1 MNKNVKRT
9 LLAVM
14 VSSMLAAS
22 FSAIPVAADDT
33 SVIATSVESEGVVT
47 LGDQDEQTAQTAESI
62 NSAIASANSAITI
75 TLENDITGSIA
86 VPANKVVTLDLA
98 GYDID
103 LGSTTLYVDGTL
115 TIVDSTASSLLVN
128 TEVGTVTYLSGVIKS
143 SDTVII
149 PRNGGKVVLE
159 SGTIYSTGDCG
170 FYVNG
175 DLTPAQANPVNSSLT
190 VNGGFVHAREY
201 GIGVGGRGAILNV
214 YDGAIMADDNAA
226 IAGNGTNNSEKNYSG
241 TTINIAGGTIM
252 GHTIS
257 SGYIASGIYHPQ
269 EGELN
274 ITGGSIYAYN
284 GVGILM
290 RGGELN
296 LQGGTITA
304 SGTASGKVG
313 DSNVIANC
321 YGIEIEA
328 RSGYYD
334 AASMNASIS
343 GGTISAS
350 EGVAAVN
357 GLDINDNQIDISGGS
372 YSSAIEESYLSE
384 NVEATV
390 TKASG
395 RMVVYTDIQNA
406 VNAASAGDTVSVKQD
421 KLSATVDPNKGIKF
435 EVPAN
440 VTDINL
446 TTPSG
451 EKVEIGTDGSTVQ
464 TTFTATVNN
473 VSTSYT
479 KGQTVTI
486 STSEYYNGHV
496 FKNWVVSSGNVT
508 LANPYSATTTFVMP
522 AENVT
527 VYAVY
532 DEVTFV
538 PVLPEQPTVTAP
550 ARDGW
555 VKIGA
560 RWYLYDNGEKL
571 TGWQKDGNTWYYLDE
586 KGIMLCGGLTEIDGQ
601 TYYFYDWGG
610 MASSWWYEDED
621 GNWFYFRGNGAM
633 ATSSWIEWKGE
644 YYYVGADGKMLT
656 NTTTPDGY
664 RVDANGVWVR

>member
-33 SVIATSVESEGVVT
+33 SVIATSVESEGVVA

-62 NSAIASANSAITI
+62 NSAIASADTAITI
-75 TLENDITGSIA
+75 TLENDITGSIT
-86 VPANKVVTLDLA
+86 VPATKIVTIELNGHTITNTANQDTITVA
-98 GYDID
+98 YGA
-103 LGSTTLYVDGTL
+103 TL
-115 TIVDSTASSLLVN
+115 TINGTGTVDNVSNAKAAIYNS
-128 TEVGTVTYLSGVIKS
+128 GTVTLNGGTYDRSLDTGS
-143 SDTVII
+143 SSSQGGGNSYYTILNHGSLTINAPVTVQQPGRFSSLIDNGYYNYSANDA
-149 PRNGGKVVLE
+149 RNG
-159 SGTIYSTGDCG
+159 
-170 FYVNG
+170 YVEGQNH
-175 DLTPAQANPVNSSLT
+175 ANPTLT
-190 VNGGFVHAREY
+190 INGGTFS
-201 GIGVGGRGAILNV
+201 GGVNTIKNDDGGILNIH
-214 YDGAIMADDNAA
+214 DGTF
-226 IAGNGTNNSEKNYSG
+226 TNVEQYAVMNWNQA
-241 TTINIAGGTIM
+241 T
-252 GHTIS
+252 
-257 SGYIASGIYHPQ
+257 
-269 EGELN
+269 
-274 ITGGSIYAYN
+274 ITGGNFTSNTMAAVQNCGSATEANDIGKLVVTGGSFT
-284 GVGILM
+284 GVGAAISKNSSA
-290 RGGELN
+290 ELP
-296 LQGGTITA
+296 
-304 SGTASGKVG
+304 
-313 DSNVIANC
+313 
-321 YGIEIEA
+321 E
-328 RSGYYD
+328 
-334 AASMNASIS
+334 
-343 GGTISAS
+343 
-350 EGVAAVN
+350 
-357 GLDINDNQIDISGGS
+357 ISGGS
-372 YSSAIEESYLSE
+372 YNIAVPDAYLTNS
-384 NVEATV
+384 VEATV
-390 TKASG
+390 KSDSG
-395 RMVVYTDIQNA
+395 RMAVYTNLQDA
-406 VNAASAGDTVSVKQD
+406 VNNAASGNIITVRQNG
-421 KLSATVDPNKGIKF
+421 LSAKVDPSKGIKF
-435 EVPAN
+435 VASSGISLPSL
-440 VTDINL
+440 TDQN
-446 TTPSG
+446 G
-451 EKVEIGTDGSTVQ
+451 AKVEIAQDGSTVQ

-479 KGQTVTI
+479 NGQTVTI
-486 STSEYYNGHV
+486 STPEYYNGHV

-522 AENVT
+522 AANVT

-586 KGIMLCGGLTEIDGQ
+586 KGIMLCDGLTEIDGQ

>member
-33 SVIATSVESEGVVT
+33 SVIATSVESEGVVA
-47 LGDQDEQTAQTAESI
+47 LGNQDEQTAQTAESI
-62 NSAIASANSAITI
+62 NSAIASADTAITI
-75 TLENDITGSIA
+75 TLENDITGSIT
-86 VPANKVVTLDLA
+86 VPATKIVTIELNGHTITNTASQDTITVA
-98 GYDID
+98 YGA
-103 LGSTTLYVDGTL
+103 TL
-115 TIVDSTASSLLVN
+115 TINGTGTVDNVSNARAAIYNS
-128 TEVGTVTYLSGVIKS
+128 GTVTL
-143 SDTVII
+143 
-149 PRNGGKVVLE
+149 NGGTYDRSLDTGSSSSQGGGNSYYTILNHGSLTINAPVTVQQPGRFSSLIDNGYYE
-159 SGTIYSTGDCG
+159 YANSNPRSGHVEGQ
-170 FYVNG
+170 NH
-175 DLTPAQANPVNSSLT
+175 ANPTLT
-190 VNGGFVHAREY
+190 INGGTFS
-201 GIGVGGRGAILNV
+201 GGVNTIKNDDGAILNI
-214 YDGAIMADDNAA
+214 YDGTFTNVEQYAVMNWNQATITGGNFTSNTMAAVQNC
-226 IAGNGTNNSEKNYSG
+226 
-241 TTINIAGGTIM
+241 
-252 GHTIS
+252 
-257 SGYIASGIYHPQ
+257 GYTGLGSNDVGK
-269 EGELN
+269 LV
-274 ITGGSIYAYN
+274 ITGGSFT
-284 GVGILM
+284 GVG
-290 RGGELN
+290 
-296 LQGGTITA
+296 
-304 SGTASGKVG
+304 
-313 DSNVIANC
+313 
-321 YGIEIEA
+321 
-328 RSGYYD
+328 
-334 AASMNASIS
+334 
-343 GGTISAS
+343 
-350 EGVAAVN
+350 AAVSK
-357 GLDINDNQIDISGGS
+357 NDSAELPEISGGS
-372 YSSAIEESYLSE
+372 YNTSVPDEYLADS
-384 NVEATV
+384 VEATV
-390 TKASG
+390 KSGSG

-421 KLSATVDPNKGIKF
+421 NLSATVDPNKGIKF
-435 EVPAN
+435 DT
-440 VTDINL
+440 TDVSVAPTL

-451 EKVEIGTDGSTVQ
+451 EKVEIDNNGSTVQ

-486 STSEYYNGHV
+486 STPEYYNGHV

-522 AENVT
+522 AANVT

-621 GNWFYFRGNGAM
+621 GNWFYFRGNGSM

>member
-33 SVIATSVESEGVVT
+33 SVIATSVESEGVVA
-47 LGDQDEQTAQTAESI
+47 LGAQDEQTAQTA
-62 NSAIASANSAITI
+62 
-75 TLENDITGSIA
+75 GSIA
-86 VPANKVVTLDLA
+86 VLSNKIVTIELNGHTITNTANQDTITVAYGATLTINGTGTVDNVSHARAAIYNSGTVTLNGGTYTRSQENGQNSDSSGGNSFYNILNHGILTISSSVSVIQSGRFSSLIENGYQNYTSNNSRTGYINGTNHANPTLTINNGTFTGGINTVKNDDGGILNIYDGNFSNIGGAAVMNWNTATIYGGTYSVATGASAVLSNGYASEPTDVGNLTIKGGTFIASDSVGKLFANGQGATA
-98 GYDID
+98 GQ
-103 LGSTTLYVDGTL
+103 GTL
-115 TIVDSTASSLLVN
+115 TI
-128 TEVGTVTYLSGVIKS
+128 
-143 SDTVII
+143 
-149 PRNGGKVVLE
+149 
-159 SGTIYSTGDCG
+159 
-170 FYVNG
+170 
-175 DLTPAQANPVNSSLT
+175 
-190 VNGGFVHAREY
+190 
-201 GIGVGGRGAILNV
+201 
-214 YDGAIMADDNAA
+214 
-226 IAGNGTNNSEKNYSG
+226 
-241 TTINIAGGTIM
+241 
-252 GHTIS
+252 
-257 SGYIASGIYHPQ
+257 
-269 EGELN
+269 
-274 ITGGSIYAYN
+274 TGGDFT
-284 GVGILM
+284 
-290 RGGELN
+290 GEFNN
-296 LQGGTITA
+296 LVTF
-304 SGTASGKVG
+304 
-313 DSNVIANC
+313 NHN
-321 YGIEIEA
+321 
-328 RSGYYD
+328 
-334 AASMNASIS
+334 
-343 GGTISAS
+343 
-350 EGVAAVN
+350 
-357 GLDINDNQIDISGGS
+357 ISGGS
-372 YSSAIEESYLSE
+372 FSTDVPDEYLADS
-384 NVEATV
+384 VEATV
-390 TKASG
+390 KSGSG
-395 RMVVYTDIQNA
+395 RMVVYTDIQDA

-421 KLSATVDPNKGIKF
+421 NLSATIDPNKGIKF
-435 EVPAN
+435 DTTG
-440 VTDINL
+440 VTVAPTL

-473 VSTSYT
+473 ISTSYT

-486 STSEYYNGHV
+486 STPEYYNGHV

-522 AENVT
+522 AANVT